1 MNMPEGFRCKASD
14 MKGLDYTGLRRLI
27 FIFCLFTLAGCFST
41 SSGQSKVLSDI
52 RYAIVI
58 KQSTYNIARWKQV
71 CDTLSSYYKGHLFIW
86 NTSLSEVKEPVISY
100 SPTHICFV
108 CDISTASP
116 SFIINSLYPFTRTL
130 DDDPYTDAIWG
141 VLTGY
146 AEDAYRIAADT
157 VTHYTKT
164 LLSGTV
170 SSDLSYFTQG
180 LSTHEATSGLFY
192 VKQPD
197 SSLIRSYTTGPVDRT
212 SWLVSMINGGIDSL
226 DHAPVDIFITSGH
239 GNYNLW
245 QLHYPTQ
252 SPEGLFRSGT
262 GVLTGVSASGEFYPI
277 SSSNPNIYFGLG
289 NCNIGQITNDGC
301 MAPNWINKG
310 GAFAYT
316 GYLVEEESNSFQHG
330 GTRAYYYRMSRE
342 NTWSES
348 WFLAN
353 QAMQFDLINQT
364 PDVSP
369 SDLNGSAFYGDPGKI
384 FRMSHEG
391 KYQQPL
397 ITNELIIR
405 HGPSKDTVTYRVT
418 MNYDGEPGTNGKW
431 GNRHPAVIL
440 PFTASD
446 ISILSTDAITALV
459 RENFALLY
467 IWHAGLDA
475 LKKGDTREV
484 VFTCNRLVTGI
495 DCPDDADEEARLI
508 EEIYPNPA
516 SSGVT
521 FSYRIS
527 GNTRVTIRLYDIN
540 GTQVDMIDNVS
551 RTPGLYSVDLNVTD
565 LANGVYHYLIETS
578 ESHESGKFVVAK

>member
-1 MNMPEGFRCKASD
+1 MNMPEGFRCKAMD

-58 KQSTYNIARWKQV
+58 KQNTYNIARWKQV

-108 CDISTASP
+108 CDIGTGSP

-141 VLTGY
+141 VLTEY

-180 LSTHEATSGLFY
+180 FSTHEATSGLFY
-192 VKQPD
+192 VKQPN
-197 SSLIRSYTTGPVDRT
+197 STLIRSYTTGPTDRT

-277 SSSNPNIYFGLG
+277 SSSNPKIYFGLG
-289 NCNIGQITNDGC
+289 NCNIGQ
-301 MAPNWINKG
+301 
-310 GAFAYT
+310 
-316 GYLVEEESNSFQHG
+316 
-330 GTRAYYYRMSRE
+330 
-342 NTWSES
+342 
-348 WFLAN
+348 
-353 QAMQFDLINQT
+353 LIN
-364 PDVSP
+364 
-369 SDLNGSAFYGDPGKI
+369 
-384 FRMSHEG
+384 
-391 KYQQPL
+391 
-397 ITNELIIR
+397 
-405 HGPSKDTVTYRVT
+405 
-418 MNYDGEPGTNGKW
+418 DGEPGNNGKW

-440 PFTASD
+440 PFTATD
-446 ISILSTDAITALV
+446 INILSTDAITALV
-459 RENFALLY
+459 KENFVLLN
-467 IWHAGLDA
+467 IWHTGLDA

-484 VFTCNRLVTGI
+484 IFTCNRLATGTDFPDAEDEGTDLI
-495 DCPDDADEEARLI
+495 D
-508 EEIYPNPA
+508 EIYPNPA
-516 SSGVT
+516 SPKIT
-521 FSYRIS
+521 ISYRIS
-527 GNTRVTIRLYDIN
+527 GNTRVIIRLFDIN
-540 GTQVDMIDNVS
+540 GTQVDMIDHVC
-551 RTPGLYSVDLNVTD
+551 RAPGLYSEDFVVTD
-565 LANGVYHYLIETS
+565 LANGVYYCLIVTS
-578 ESHESGKFVVAK
+578 ETHESVRFVVTK

>member
-1 MNMPEGFRCKASD
+1 MEKIKLVWLGRASV
-14 MKGLDYTGLRRLI
+14 LLCLLLLI
-27 FIFCLFTLAGCFST
+27 TSFNICFSQSET
-41 SSGQSKVLSDI
+41 SSDV

-58 KQSTYNIARWKQV
+58 RQSTYSVTRWKQV
-71 CDTLSSYYKGHLFIW
+71 CDTLSSRYKGHIFIW
-86 NTSLSEVKEPVISY
+86 NSALSEVKEPVASY
-100 SPTHICFV
+100 RPTHICFV
-108 CDISTASP
+108 CEISTANP
-116 SFIINSLYPFTRTL
+116 SYIMNALDPFTRTL
-130 DDDPYTDAIWG
+130 DDDPYSDAIWS
-141 VLTGY
+141 VLTGS

-157 VTHYTKT
+157 VTHYTRT

-170 SSDLSYFTQG
+170 SCDLSYFTQG

-197 SSLIRSYTTGPVDRT
+197 SILIRSYTSGPVDRT
-212 SWLVSMINGGIDSL
+212 PWLVSMINAGIDSL
-226 DHAPVDIFITSGH
+226 DNAPVDIFITSGH

-262 GVLTGVSASGEFYPI
+262 AVLTGASASGAYYPI
-277 SSSNPNIYFGLG
+277 SSSHPKIYFGLG
-289 NCNIGQITNDGC
+289 NCNIGQIINDGC

-310 GAFAYT
+310 GAYAYT
-316 GYLVEEESNSFQHG
+316 GYLINEGSNSYQHG
-330 GTRAYYYRMSRE
+330 GTRAYYYKMSRE

-353 QAMQFDLINQT
+353 QSLQFDILNHT

-369 SDLNGSAFYGDPGKI
+369 DDLSGSAYYGDPGQI
-384 FRMSHEG
+384 FKMSHGG

-418 MNYDGEPGTNGKW
+418 MNYDGEPGNNGKW

-440 PFTASD
+440 PFTATD
-446 ISILSTDAITALV
+446 INILSTDAITALV
-459 RENFALLY
+459 KENFVLLY
-467 IWHAGLDA
+467 IWHTGLDA

-484 VFTCNRLVTGI
+484 IFTCNRLATGT
-495 DCPDDADEEARLI
+495 DCPDAGDEGTGLI

-516 SSGVT
+516 SSRIT
-521 FSYRIS
+521 ISYRIS
-527 GNTRVTIRLYDIN
+527 GNTRVIIRLFDIN
-540 GTQVDMIDNVS
+540 GT
-551 RTPGLYSVDLNVTD
+551 LVDLIDHVCLAPGFYSEDFDVTD
-565 LANGVYHYLIETS
+565 LANGVYHCLIETS
-578 ESHESGKFVVAK
+578 ETHESGRFIVIK